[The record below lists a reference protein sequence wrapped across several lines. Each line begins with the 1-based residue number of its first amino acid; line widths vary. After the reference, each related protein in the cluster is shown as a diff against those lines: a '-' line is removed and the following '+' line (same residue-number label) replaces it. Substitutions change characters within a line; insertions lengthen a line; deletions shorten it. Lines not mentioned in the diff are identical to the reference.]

1 MQIVLKG
8 LIIGQDS
15 YNDDVLYKENSS
27 SPYSSGIGS
36 TIQEKIENRDG
47 VKNFDTL
54 TLVYHDNMYIS
65 EVEYNNKI
73 IYPSL
78 NYLNSDILSMVE
90 NSIMS
95 S

>member
-36 TIQEKIENRDG
+36 TVQEKIENRDG
-47 VKNFDTL
+47 VKIF
-54 TLVYHDNMYIS
+54 VIM
-65 EVEYNNKI
+65 KI
-73 IYPSL
+73 A
-78 NYLNSDILSMVE
+78 
-90 NSIMS
+90 
-95 S
+95 